1 LQTIRKQLVG
11 LVAIVAAPLVAAM
24 LWIGWAQYQ
33 SHREILGETLLGAAH
48 ALSAAADRELA
59 TGQTLVETLALSP
72 LVDERRFGELYA
84 LTVKA
89 LASRPGTSVVLF
101 DPDGNQ
107 VFNTARPYGAPLP
120 NVFEQEKRL
129 PSPAPGQVPRGGAQ
143 YVRKAFETRKPVYSD
158 LFEGQVTGMYLVAA
172 SVPVMREGR
181 MLYCMTIALPS
192 ALFQPLVAREAPPLG
207 SGALLFD
214 GRGIVIARA
223 QQPETFV
230 GRPVPRSTLE
240 AAGSFVRAEN
250 MEGQTSFRGIV
261 RSPVSGWGAA
271 AVASDQAAWAPAARA
286 LPQLAVA
293 AALLLALAA
302 LVVGLFARTIR
313 GREEE
318 RLARSVAEA
327 RQRDAEEVNRAKDR
341 FLAALSH
348 ELRNPLGSIAL
359 AAELLE
365 HKGGR
370 ADPAAVGIISRQ
382 VAQLRRL
389 LDDLLD
395 TARAV
400 YGKLALESRR
410 VDLRQIAAAVV
421 ADHLRRAATRAAIE
435 LSGASAWTQG
445 DPARLYQMLD
455 NLVDNAV
462 KYGGRRIEVRVGAEG
477 EWAQVSVVDDGP
489 GIPAALLP
497 RLFEPFVQGEQP
509 MDRRTGGLGLGLALV
524 RRLAILHGGTITA
537 HSAGPNQGASF
548 TIRLPRTEP
557 AQGDGDVAVT
567 QSQPGRRVI
576 VIEDAADARES
587 LRLLLESE
595 GHEVQTAADGLEG
608 LAKLASF
615 APDVALVD
623 VGLPGIDG
631 YEVAR
636 RARASSARLRLVA
649 LTGYGQEEDRRRALE
664 AGFDLHLT
672 KPVAY
677 DELRAALQQGAR

>member
-1 LQTIRKQLVG
+1 MQTIRKQLLG
-11 LVAIVAAPLVAAM
+11 LVAIVAAPLVAATI
-24 LWIGWAQYQ
+24 WIGWSQYQ

-72 LVDERRFGELYA
+72 LIDERRFGELYA

-89 LASRPGTSVVLF
+89 LASRPGNSVVLF
-101 DPDGNQ
+101 DPDGKQ

-129 PSPAPGQVPRGGAQ
+129 PPPAPGEVPRGGSD
-143 YVRKAFETRKPVYSD
+143 YLRRAFQTRKPVYSD
-158 LFEGQVTGMYLVAA
+158 LFQGLVTGAYLVAV
-172 SVPVMREGR
+172 SVPVMREGEMR
-181 MLYCMTIALPS
+181 YCLTIALP
-192 ALFQPLVAREAPPLG
+192 AAAFQPLVAREALPLG

-214 GRGIVIARA
+214 TRGIVIARA

-250 MEGQTSFRGIV
+250 MEGLSSFRGIV
-261 RSPVSGWGAA
+261 RSAVSGWGAA

-286 LPQLAVA
+286 APQLAVA
-293 AALLLALAA
+293 AALLLAFAA
-302 LVVGLFARTIR
+302 LVVRLFARAIR

-359 AAELLE
+359 AAEVLE
-365 HKGGR
+365 RSGGR
-370 ADPAAVGIISRQ
+370 ADPAAVSIISRQ

-410 VDLRQIAAAVV
+410 VDLREVAAAVV

-435 LSGASAWTQG
+435 LSGDSAWTQG

-455 NLVDNAV
+455 NLVDNAL
-462 KYGGRRIEVRVGAEG
+462 KYGGRRIEVGVGTEG
-477 EWAQVSVVDDGP
+477 EWAQVSVADDGP

-497 RLFEPFVQGEQP
+497 RLFEPFVQGEQA
-509 MDRRTGGLGLGLALV
+509 MDRRAGGLGLGLALV
-524 RRLAILHGGTITA
+524 RRLAILHGGTIGA
-537 HSAGPNQGASF
+537 HSAGPGRGSTF
-548 TIRLPRTEP
+548 TIRLPRAAPP
-557 AQGDGDVAVT
+557 ATSDRVAPAR
-567 QSQPGRRVI
+567 QAGARQRVL

-595 GHEVQTAADGLEG
+595 GHQVQAAADGLEG

-623 VGLPGIDG
+623 LGLPGIDG

-636 RARASSARLRLVA
+636 RARASTPRLRLVA
-649 LTGYGQEEDRRRALE
+649 LTGYGQDEDRRRALE
-664 AGFDLHLT
+664 AGFDQHLI

-677 DELRAALQQGAR
+677 DDLRAALQ